1 MSFFGRTWQM
11 IWTLCDSNFRPVNS
25 NVVITQSETHN
36 QSLPMPR
43 IFVVWHLNS
52 TLRSQHATLRLQELC
67 TLNSVQAICT
77 SCARNFLFFFLHI
90 QLQLQ
95 FLFSLTIS
103 GVAVYSSFCVRKLYL
118 AMNMR
123 RKEMKE
129 KHKNMTTGCTLR
141 TLSLQKQ
148 VRTLPCMACFCPD
161 SSLTRAQKASSSFM

>member
-1 MSFFGRTWQM
+1 M

-25 NVVITQSETHN
+25 NVVITQSATDN
-36 QSLPMPR
+36 QSLSMLR

-52 TLRSQHATLRLQELC
+52 TLSMQHSGCR
-67 TLNSVQAICT
+67 
-77 SCARNFLFFFLHI
+77 SCAHWIQYKRSAHHVQETSSFSFLLHI
-90 QLQLQ
+90 QLQ

-103 GVAVYSSFCVRKLYL
+103 GVAVHSSFCVRKLYL

-123 RKEMKE
+123 TKELKE
-129 KHKNMTTGCTLR
+129 KYINTTTGCTLR

>member
-1 MSFFGRTWQM
+1 M

-25 NVVITQSETHN
+25 NVVSATDN
-36 QSLPMPR
+36 QSLSMLR

-67 TLNSVQAICT
+67 TLNSVQAVCT
-77 SCARNFLFFFLHI
+77 SCARNFLFSFLLHI

-103 GVAVYSSFCVRKLYL
+103 GAAVHSSFCVRKLYL

-123 RKEMKE
+123 TKELKE
-129 KHKNMTTGCTLR
+129 KYINTTTGCTLR